1 MDFDEQYL
9 TYLEYQELGGTL
21 NEAPF
26 NILEF
31 QARKEVDKYT
41 FGRLKNLDEQVEEVK
56 LCVFNLINNLEGYNK
71 DLTKNKTIASES
83 TDGYS
88 ITYKTLSSDDIN
100 AKNSEIKNIIEIYLS
115 SCQLKDG
122 TPYLYRGLK

>member
-9 TYLEYQELGGTL
+9 TYAEYQDLGGTL
-21 NEAPF
+21 NEVPF

-71 DLTKNKTIASES
+71 DLTKNKTIASEN

-100 AKNSEIKNIIEIYLS
+100 AKNSEIKNIIETYLS

>member
-9 TYLEYQELGGTL
+9 SYTEYQELGGTL

-31 QARKEVDKYT
+31 EARKEIDKYT
-41 FGRLKNLDEQVEEVK
+41 FGRLKNLDEQVSEVK
-56 LCVFNLINNLEGYNK
+56 LCVFNLINNLEGYNH
-71 DLTKNKTIASES
+71 DLTKSRSIASES

-88 ITYKTLSSDDIN
+88 ITYKTLSSDDIR
-100 AKNSEIKNIIEIYLS
+100 AKNDEFKHIIETYLS

>member
-9 TYLEYQELGGTL
+9 TYAEYQDLGGTL
-21 NEAPF
+21 NEVPF

-71 DLTKNKTIASES
+71 DLTKNKTIASEN

-100 AKNSEIKNIIEIYLS
+100 DKNSEIKNIIETYLS